1 MKIVAAVT
9 REPHQRF
16 CVEEVDLI
24 GPKDNEILVRIE
36 AVGLC
41 HSDILVVEQVLPVS
55 LPAVLGH
62 EGAGVVEAVG
72 SKVTK
77 VKPGDKVVMTFNSC
91 GTCASCKKNEP
102 AYCLNWAALNYGGA
116 RADGSPT
123 ICSCG
128 APVSGNFFGQSSFAR
143 YALGHE
149 RNVVKVADNAVL
161 TLLGPLGCGIQTGAG
176 AVMRSLAAEP
186 DSSIIVFG
194 GGSVGLAAVMGAKVM
209 KCKEIIL
216 VEPMPE
222 RRKLGIELGAT
233 HAIDPKE
240 GNVVARIREI
250 LPAGANYAVDTSGA
264 VPAIQDAADSLG
276 MRGKLGL
283 VGVPSKVDAAFNF
296 NVLSFLSRGLRVQA
310 IIEGDSVP
318 DDFIPELVNLHM
330 EGKLPLEKLVQ
341 TYPFAE
347 INRAVEEQKKGICV
361 KAVLVFE

>member
-1 MKIVAAVT
+1 MKMTAAVT

-24 GPKDNEILVRIE
+24 GPKEDEILVRIE

-41 HSDILVVEQVLPVS
+41 HSDILVVEQVLPVR

-62 EGAGVVEAVG
+62 EGAGIVEAVG
-72 SKVTK
+72 HKVVK

-91 GTCASCKKNEP
+91 GTCASCQKNEP

-123 ICSCG
+123 LCSCG
-128 APVSGNFFGQSSFAR
+128 VPVSGNFFGQSSFAS

-149 RNVVKVADNAVL
+149 RNVVKVSDHAVL

-176 AVMRSLAAEP
+176 AVMRSLAAEAG
-186 DSSIIVFG
+186 SSIIILG

-209 KCKEIIL
+209 ECKEIIL
-216 VEPMPE
+216 VEPMAE
-222 RRKLGIELGAT
+222 RRQLGVELGAT
-233 HAIDPKE
+233 HVIDPKD
-240 GNVVARIREI
+240 GNVAAQIREI
-250 LPAGANYAVDTSGA
+250 LPNGADYAVDTSGV
-264 VPAIQDAADSLG
+264 VPAIQAAVDSLG

-283 VGVPSKVDAAFNF
+283 VGVPSKIDAA
-296 NVLSFLSRGLRVQA
+296 LSLNILSCLSRGLRVQA

-330 EGKLPLEKLVQ
+330 AGKLPLEKLVK

-347 INRAVEEQKKGICV
+347 INRAVEEQKQGLCV
-361 KAVLVFE
+361 KAVLVFA